1 MSEALQFSVA
11 QKIFVHA
18 VHAPRLR
25 VRIIAISEKRH
36 VQSLKLLLRYRDDYT
51 WREGSAA
58 ATDLRFPD
66 ITKALPTQAINTHST
81 PQIIGPNAIAHAR
94 CAL

>member
-1 MSEALQFSVA
+1 MKRLNSVWHRD
-11 QKIFVHA
+11 FVHVLHA
-18 VHAPRLR
+18 VRLL
-25 VRIIAISEKRH
+25 VRIIAISEERQA
-36 VQSLKLLLRYRDDYT
+36 QSLKLLLRYRDDYT

-58 ATDLRFPD
+58 TDRRFPD
-66 ITKALPTQAINTHST
+66 ITKVLPAQAINTHST

>member
-1 MSEALQFSVA
+1 MNETLQFSVA
-11 QKIFVHA
+11 QKIFVHLLHA
-18 VHAPRLR
+18 VRLL

-36 VQSLKLLLRYRDDYT
+36 AQSLKLLLRYRDDYT
-51 WREGSAA
+51 WPEGSAA
-58 ATDLRFPD
+58 ATDRRFPD
-66 ITKALPTQAINTHST
+66 ITKVLPAQAINTHST